1 MTNTK
6 RILIADDDECLVD
19 ALARRCQALDLQVE
33 RARDGMSALTKI
45 DALEP
50 DLVILDVNMPSGSGL
65 GICEMVSR
73 DPDLKSIPVII
84 LTGRTDAETIAS
96 CNGLDAYYVPK
107 GPDIWSRLEP
117 LVVDLLEIGRSHAAE
132 RERPHP
138 PNMGRADQNQPSSD
152 GGDDRSLCQAARAKP
167 GDGGC
172 HDDEPQTDADRIR
185 NQYIDTIFAAL
196 GGSQAALE
204 ESRDDD
210 RPSYEVT
217 RPWVLCIDDDPE
229 FATTLKL
236 RLQQHGVDL
245 LHAFAGMEGY
255 RFAFTHE
262 AQAIILDQEMPGGN
276 GEYILRRLKENPV
289 TQDIPVIVLTGRKD
303 QALARR
309 MYNLGAARFLTKPLD
324 WDDLWAGLRPLVRR
338 EEELAPLCQA
348 TLH

>member
-73 DPDLKSIPVII
+73 DPDLKSIPVIM
-84 LTGRTDAETIAS
+84 LTGRTDGETIAS
-96 CNGLDAYYVPK
+96 CNRLDAYYVPK

-117 LVVDLLEIGRSHAAE
+117 LVVDLLEIRRSQAAEPDRPHAA
-132 RERPHP
+132 
-138 PNMGRADQNQPSSD
+138 NMGCADQTQPSSG
-152 GGDDRSLCQAARAKP
+152 GGDDRPLCPAALATS
-167 GDGGC
+167 GDDGC
-172 HDDEPQTDADRIR
+172 HNDEPPTDADRIR

-196 GGSQAALE
+196 GGSQVGLDE
-204 ESRDDD
+204 FCGDD
-210 RPSYEVT
+210 RPPYEVA
-217 RPWVLCIDDDPE
+217 RPWVLCVDDDPE
-229 FATTLKL
+229 LATTLKL

-309 MYNLGAARFLTKPLD
+309 MYNLGAARFLTKPVD
-324 WDDLWAGLRPLVRR
+324 WDDLWAALRPLVHQ

-348 TLH
+348 TLN